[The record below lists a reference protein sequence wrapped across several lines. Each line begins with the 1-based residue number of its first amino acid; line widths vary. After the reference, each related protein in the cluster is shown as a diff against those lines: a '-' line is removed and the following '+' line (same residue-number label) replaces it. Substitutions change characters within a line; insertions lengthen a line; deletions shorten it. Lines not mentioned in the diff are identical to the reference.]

1 MPDTTARALALWEH
15 LARAGAQ
22 GPLTVSAVPDSLL
35 CPPGWC
41 GIVHLDGTTLA
52 TAPTADLADT
62 LRAVLARTRPAEHT
76 DPEVLRDA
84 LPATDVLGPA
94 TLAYLARDDFRPRPA
109 PGLNRRSAADPAV
122 EALLE
127 KAGPEEA
134 GESGL
139 AELEIPLFTLTEKG
153 AVIAAAGYEVLPE
166 EVAHLCVLTDP
177 EQRGRG
183 LARAVASAAVA
194 HALDQ
199 GLLPQ
204 WRARP
209 APSRRVAA
217 ALGFRELGAQLSLQL
232 G

>member
-1 MPDTTARALALWEH
+1 MPDTPARALALWEH
-15 LARAGAQ
+15 FARTGAE
-22 GPLTVSAVPDSLL
+22 GPLTVRAVPDSLL

-41 GIVHLDGTTLA
+41 GIIRLDGTTLA
-52 TAPTADLADT
+52 TAPTAERADT

-76 DPEVLRDA
+76 APEVLRDA
-84 LPATDVLGPA
+84 LPVTDVLGPA

-109 PGLNRRSAADPAV
+109 PGVTRRPAEDPAV
-122 EALLE
+122 QALLE
-127 KAGPEEA
+127 KTGPEEA
-134 GESGL
+134 DESGL
-139 AELEIPLFTLTEKG
+139 AELETPLFTLAEKG

-177 EQRGRG
+177 GQRGRG
-183 LARAVASAAVA
+183 LARTVASTAVA
-194 HALDQ
+194 HALAR

-217 ALGFRELGAQLSLQL
+217 ALGFGELGTQLSLHL